1 MPMNPLNILSEI
13 ETYTNNDYYMPT
25 IYLVFPHQ
33 LTTASTVSKLT
44 INYFA
49 KALSTYFIF
58 VI

>member
-1 MPMNPLNILSEI
+1 MNPLNILSEI